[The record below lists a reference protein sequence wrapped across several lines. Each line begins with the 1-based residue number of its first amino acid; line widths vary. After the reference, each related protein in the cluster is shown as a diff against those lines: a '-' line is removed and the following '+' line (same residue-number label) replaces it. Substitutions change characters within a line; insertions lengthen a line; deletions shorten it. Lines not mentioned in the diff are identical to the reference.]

1 MSTDRDTTRIVRS
14 WLEEGAT
21 ALPDRVLDNVLDQL
35 PATSQRRA
43 WWPARRLN
51 EMTNV
56 LKVAIAAAAV
66 VVVMV
71 AAIGIIGMPSSGNVG
86 GSPAVLRPTTAPTP
100 VLTPTP
106 GAATPIPT
114 STPEPTSVSPSANS
128 AGVVRGWPGSRGGPA
143 GRYTWDPDG
152 RAAQAAL
159 PNGGVF
165 GWMHNISSHLEV
177 TFGMSDDTYGP
188 GPIAVTVG
196 GYDATYQEVPVN
208 SEGVLKHHV
217 WIVDIDGTPV
227 TITVTSIS
235 GASVADLAEGNA
247 IVDSIRVERT
257 STRSGFRLTFALQT
271 GWDSG

>member
-1 MSTDRDTTRIVRS
+1 MSTDRDVTRIVRS
-14 WLEEGAT
+14 WLEEGTT

-43 WWPARRLN
+43 WWRAWRLN
-51 EMTNV
+51 EMNNV
-56 LKVAIAAAAV
+56 AKVAMAATAV
-66 VVVMV
+66 VVIVAVIRITVMP
-71 AAIGIIGMPSSGNVG
+71 GSGDVG
-86 GSPAVLRPTTAPTP
+86 GSPAVLMPTP
-100 VLTPTP
+100 ALTPTP

-114 STPEPTSVSPSANS
+114 STPEPTCVSPSASS
-128 AGVVRGWPGSRGGPA
+128 AGVVHGWPGSRGGPA
-143 GRYTWDPDG
+143 GRYSWDPDG
-152 RAAQAAL
+152 RAAQEDL

-165 GWMHNISSHLEV
+165 GWMHNLSSHLEV

-188 GPIAVTVG
+188 GPIAVTVS

-257 STRSGFRLTFALQT
+257 TTSTGFRLTFALQT